1 MNATQPSEARKPT
14 GFKKAYASEAR
25 KSKGFKQARA
35 SEVRKLK
42 GLKNISWLTARQLN
56 KLAGA
61 LSVNG
66 VERRTQIFDE
76 RDTSD
81 NVYVLLSGVARVTCR
96 NRKGRRAAVIML
108 APGIIP
114 AFPLPVV
121 GINYNFRCEA
131 VTNCNV
137 GRLGWDVFIEICLGI
152 GSVEFKRMAA
162 NYAGRWD
169 LVQLRCSNF
178 MSCTLAERLA
188 LILLELSDNFG
199 VRDAEGVRLTIPARH
214 KDLAE
219 LAGASRPRVS
229 EHLTE
234 FEDQH
239 LIMRRKRQVIV
250 NRDKLES
257 FLSQPHP
264 NLNGDS
270 SWA

>member
-1 MNATQPSEARKPT
+1 MNIQMSAARKLN
-14 GFKKAYASEAR
+14 GFKEV
-25 KSKGFKQARA
+25 RA
-35 SEVRKLK
+35 SQVRKLK
-42 GLKNISWLTARQLN
+42 GLKNISWLTTRQLN

-66 VERRTQIFDE
+66 VERRSQIFDE

-81 NVYVLLSGVARVTCR
+81 SVYVLLSGVARVTCR

-114 AFPLPVV
+114 AFPLPVA

-137 GRLGWDVFIEICLGI
+137 GRLGWDEFIEICLGI

-162 NYAGRWD
+162 NYVGRWD

-188 LILLELSDNFG
+188 LTLLELSDNFG
-199 VRDAEGVRLTIPARH
+199 VRTAQGDRLTIPARH
-214 KDLAE
+214 KILAD

-239 LIMRRKRQVIV
+239 LITRWNRQLIV
-250 NRDKLES
+250 NRDKMES
-257 FLSQPHP
+257 FLSQAPSH
-264 NLNGDS
+264 LNGDS

>member
-1 MNATQPSEARKPT
+1 
-14 GFKKAYASEAR
+14 
-25 KSKGFKQARA
+25 
-35 SEVRKLK
+35 V
-42 GLKNISWLTARQLN
+42 
-56 KLAGA
+56 
-61 LSVNG
+61 
-66 VERRTQIFDE
+66 
-76 RDTSD
+76 
-81 NVYVLLSGVARVTCR
+81 
-96 NRKGRRAAVIML
+96 VIML
-108 APGIIP
+108 APGMIP

-137 GRLGWDVFIEICLGI
+137 GRLGWNEFIEICLGI

-162 NYAGRWD
+162 NYVGRWD

-178 MSCTLAERLA
+178 MSCSLAERLA

-214 KDLAE
+214 RVLAD

-239 LIMRRKRQVIV
+239 LITRRNRQLIV
-250 NRDKLES
+250 NRDRLER
-257 FLSQPHP
+257 FLSLSHFRV
-264 NLNGDS
+264 NGNT

>member
-1 MNATQPSEARKPT
+1 MNVIRTSEARKLR
-14 GFKKAYASEAR
+14 GLKK
-25 KSKGFKQARA
+25 ARA

-42 GLKNISWLTARQLN
+42 GLKNISWLTTRQLN

-81 NVYVLLSGVARVTCR
+81 RVHVLLSGVARITCR
-96 NRKGRRAAVIML
+96 NRKGRRAVVIML
-108 APGIIP
+108 APGMIP
-114 AFPLPVV
+114 AFPQPVV

-131 VTNCNV
+131 VTNCHV
-137 GRLGWDVFIEICLGI
+137 GTLDWNEFIEICLGI
-152 GSVEFKRMAA
+152 GSADFKRMAA
-162 NYAGRWD
+162 NYVGRWD

-199 VRDAEGVRLTIPARH
+199 VRDAQGMRLAVKARH

-229 EHLTE
+229 EHLME
-234 FEDQH
+234 FEDKH
-239 LIMRRKRQVIV
+239 LITRRKRQVIV
-250 NRDKLES
+250 NRDRLES
-257 FLSQPHP
+257 FLSVSDSHV
-264 NLNGDS
+264 NGDS
-270 SWA
+270 SWAA